1 MELSHEIFGFLRVN
15 KFKGSRVLFKK
26 SYDTRTTNAFFGF
39 DSFLRISEIAP
50 ELISGVN
57 SFL

>member
-1 MELSHEIFGFLRVN
+1 MELSYEIFGFLKAN

-39 DSFLRISEIAP
+39 DRFLRISKIVP
-50 ELISGVN
+50 ELISGVY
-57 SFL
+57 SF